1 MDKFLNNKK
10 HVVTDVVVDEPVE
23 IHLPI
28 QKESYENFQ
37 KIQLLE
43 KAIEDLNKRITSV
56 HELVSRLVE
65 INVLLRRQQVPTYD
79 PEIPELNV
87 QIPSEQSSTTTTN
100 NNNESVNVPQKS
112 IVLLRSSDNKLVI
125 KGKTFDIKDQL
136 KSRFAAQW
144 NTQLKCWTCD
154 ITHESTLKQY
164 LQESGF
170 DVV

>member
-10 HVVTDVVVDEPVE
+10 QVVTDIVVDEPVE

-28 QKESYENFQ
+28 QKDSYENFQ

-43 KAIEDLNKRITSV
+43 KAIEDLNKRLTSV

-79 PEIPELNV
+79 PQIPELNV
-87 QIPSEQSSTTTTN
+87 SIPSDPSST
-100 NNNESVNVPQKS
+100 NESVPQKS

-136 KSRFAAQW
+136 KTRFGAQW

-154 ITHESTLKQY
+154 VTHESVLKQF

>member
-56 HELVSRLVE
+56 HELVSRLIE

-79 PEIPELNV
+79 PDIPELNV
-87 QIPSEQSSTTTTN
+87 SIPSDTTTTN
-100 NNNESVNVPQKS
+100 NNNESSPVPQKS

-154 ITHESTLKQY
+154 TTHESSLKQY
-164 LQESGF
+164 LQETGF
-170 DVV
+170 DVL

>member
-28 QKESYENFQ
+28 QKESYENFH

-56 HELVSRLVE
+56 HELVSRLIE

-87 QIPSEQSSTTTTN
+87 SIPSETTTTN
-100 NNNESVNVPQKS
+100 NESSPVPQKS

-154 ITHESTLKQY
+154 VTHESSLKQY
-164 LQESGF
+164 LQETGF
-170 DVV
+170 DVL

>member
-56 HELVSRLVE
+56 HELVSRLIE

-87 QIPSEQSSTTTTN
+87 SIPSETTTTN
-100 NNNESVNVPQKS
+100 NESSPVPQKS

-154 ITHESTLKQY
+154 VTHESSLKQY
-164 LQESGF
+164 LQETGF
-170 DVV
+170 DVL

>member
-1 MDKFLNNKK
+1 MEQFLNNKR
-10 HVVTDVVVDEPVE
+10 DVVVLEEPVE

-43 KAIEDLNKRITSV
+43 KAIEDLDKRLTSV

-65 INVLLRRQQVPTYD
+65 MNVLLRRQQVPTYD

-87 QIPSEQSSTTTTN
+87 SIATNNNTN
-100 NNNESVNVPQKS
+100 NNNNDSSSNVTKHVVTLLKS
-112 IVLLRSSDNKLVI
+112 NDNKLVI

-136 KSRFAAQW
+136 KSRFGAQW
-144 NTQLKCWTCD
+144 NMTLKCWTCD
-154 ITHESTLKQY
+154 VSHESSLKQF
-164 LQESGF
+164 LVDSNFE
-170 DVV
+170 VA

>member
-1 MDKFLNNKK
+1 LNNKK

-56 HELVSRLVE
+56 HELVSRLIE

-87 QIPSEQSSTTTTN
+87 SIPSETTTTN
-100 NNNESVNVPQKS
+100 NESSPVPQKS

-154 ITHESTLKQY
+154 VTHESSLKQY
-164 LQESGF
+164 LQETGF
-170 DVV
+170 DVL

>member
-10 HVVTDVVVDEPVE
+10 QIVTDVIVDEPVE

-28 QKESYENFQ
+28 NKESYDNFL
-37 KIQLLE
+37 KIQTLE
-43 KAIEDLNKRITSV
+43 KAIEDLNKRLTSV

-87 QIPSEQSSTTTTN
+87 SIPSETTN
-100 NNNESVNVPQKS
+100 DVVPQKS
-112 IVLLRSSDNKLVI
+112 VVLLRSSDNKLVI

-144 NTQLKCWTCD
+144 NMQLKCWTCD
-154 ITHESTLKQY
+154 ISHESLLKQY
-164 LQESGF
+164 LQETGY
-170 DVV
+170 DVL

>member
-10 HVVTDVVVDEPVE
+10 QVVTDIVVDEPVE

-28 QKESYENFQ
+28 QKDSYENFQ

-43 KAIEDLNKRITSV
+43 KAIEDLNKRLSSV

-79 PEIPELNV
+79 PQIPELNV
-87 QIPSEQSSTTTTN
+87 SIPSDPSSATTATN
-100 NNNESVNVPQKS
+100 DSVPQKS
-112 IVLLRSSDNKLVI
+112 IVLLRSSDNKFVI

-136 KSRFAAQW
+136 KTRFNAQW

-154 ITHESTLKQY
+154 VSYEPVLKQF

-170 DVV
+170 DVL

>member
-1 MDKFLNNKK
+1 MDKFLNNKRQ
-10 HVVTDVVVDEPVE
+10 VVTDVVVDEPVE

-28 QKESYENFQ
+28 QKDSYENFV
-37 KIQLLE
+37 KIQMLE
-43 KAIEDLNKRITSV
+43 KAIEDLNKRLTSV
-56 HELVSRLVE
+56 HELVSRLIE

-87 QIPSEQSSTTTTN
+87 SIPSDPSSVTTN
-100 NNNESVNVPQKS
+100 NESVPQKS

-136 KSRFAAQW
+136 KTRFAAQW
-144 NTQLKCWTCD
+144 NMQLKCWTCD
-154 ITHESTLKQY
+154 ATHEPVLKQY